1 MNTQNNIQ
9 AQTSLGRTAK
19 PSQTRQASSA
29 NHKTNSTKN
38 ITADRDRPSLGYGQM
53 SLGSVSEPAK
63 PKRAKQPARHSVSP
77 SLRYAILRRDH
88 SSCRLCGTTATEGA
102 SLEVD
107 HIVPVSRGGTNDP
120 HNLQTLCHACNAG
133 KSNQL

>member
-1 MNTQNNIQ
+1 MNMQNNIQ

-19 PSQTRQASSA
+19 PSQTHQPSSA
-29 NHKTNSTKN
+29 NHKTTPTRN

-53 SLGSVSEPAK
+53 SLGSASQPTK
-63 PKRAKQPARHSVSP
+63 PKRTKQPARHSISA
-77 SLRYAILRRDH
+77 SLRYTILRRDH
-88 SSCRLCGTTATEGA
+88 FACRLCGATATEGI